1 MKIITNLNKTKD
13 PLPKAIAI
21 GSFDGVHLGHQAIIK
36 KLLTIAKENNL
47 VPYILFF
54 EPLPKEFFLKDKAPF
69 RIYDFRNKVIN
80 IHKLGIKHIIC
91 QKFNTKLQISLQMN
105 LSKSFLSRN

>member
-21 GSFDGVHLGHQAIIK
+21 GSFDGVHLGHQTIIK
-36 KLLTIAKENNL
+36 KLLTIANENNL

-54 EPLPKEFFLKDKAPF
+54 EPLPKEFFSQ
-69 RIYDFRNKVIN
+69 R
-80 IHKLGIKHIIC
+80 
-91 QKFNTKLQISLQMN
+91 
-105 LSKSFLSRN
+105 